1 MAQPTT
7 TPRRKTNILN
17 YGVKGWWCIIYV
29 MIAWMFISGG
39 WWNGTAQNTMV
50 ALKAAQL
57 GLETHQV
64 LAMNSYIGYLTI
76 IPCFLLGA
84 LYGKYKTRIM
94 FTLVCIIGGIAVCF
108 YGFVSSVVG
117 YYVVVFL
124 VFLMAANASQVAEPM
139 IITNWFPTRKGSA
152 LGWASIGTNLA
163 NLITLSILTALLTV
177 FDIGVSMVFFGVATI
192 IWGIINWFCFPVDP
206 RERGF
211 EPDNGDSTEE
221 ERAALRARMSGP
233 RVWTMKEVMS
243 NKNFWLI
250 MIAYGALF
258 MVSSGYLQQ
267 MVPYQISMRV
277 PEIIPTLIAQGVPA
291 DAAAGKAAGMAAA
304 AAGKWMKL
312 LPLFAVPGSIFG
324 GWLDQKIGTRRAGL
338 MMAGGYIISGLCGG
352 VLPYNQ
358 VTNVIFVFMFF
369 FMTGSNANLVMSHV
383 MSLYGP
389 RDYPAIWGKCAVIMQ
404 IFTVTAPLVLSTSL
418 KATGGYRAAY
428 AAFMVVAI
436 VAFILIFLSS
446 NRIDKEPGQKPGAE
460 YKD

>member
-7 TPRRKTNILN
+7 TPRRKTNLLN

-39 WWNGTAQNTMV
+39 WWNGTAQNTLADLM
-50 ALKAAQL
+50 AGNL
-57 GLETHQV
+57 GVTKPDI
-64 LAMNSYIGYLTI
+64 LAMNSYIGYATI
-76 IPCFLLGA
+76 IPCFLLGI

-94 FTLVCIIGGIAVCF
+94 FTLVCIVGGIACCF
-108 YGFVSSVVG
+108 YGYVSSVIG
-117 YYVVVFL
+117 YVIVVFL

-163 NLITLSILTALLTV
+163 NLITLSILTALIAWGGTGKALLV
-177 FDIGVSMVFFGVATI
+177 FGIATI

-250 MIAYGALF
+250 MIGYGLLF

-277 PEIIPTLIAQGVPA
+277 PELIA
-291 DAAAGKAAGMAAA
+291 AGTAPDMAPKLAAA

-338 MMAGGYIISGLCGG
+338 MMAIGYIISGLCGG

-358 VTNVIFVFMFF
+358 VTNVIFVFLFF

-404 IFTVTAPLVLSTSL
+404 IFTVTAPLILSTSL
-418 KATGGYRAAY
+418 RLTEGYRAAY
-428 AAFMVVAI
+428 TAFMVCAI
-436 VAFILIFLSS
+436 VATVLIFLSS

>member
-7 TPRRKTNILN
+7 TPRRKTNLLN

-39 WWNGTAQNTMV
+39 WWNGTAQNTLADLM
-50 ALKAAQL
+50 AANL
-57 GLETHQV
+57 GVTKPDI
-64 LAMNSYIGYLTI
+64 LAMNSYIGYATI
-76 IPCFLLGA
+76 IPCFLLGI

-94 FTLVCIIGGIAVCF
+94 FTLVCIVGGIACCF
-108 YGFVSSVVG
+108 YGYVNSVFG
-117 YYVVVFL
+117 YVVVVFL

-163 NLITLSILTALLTV
+163 NLITLSILTALIAWGGTGKALL
-177 FDIGVSMVFFGVATI
+177 IFGIATI
-192 IWGIINWFCFPVDP
+192 IWGIINYICFPVDP

-233 RVWTMKEVMS
+233 RVWTMKEVVK
-243 NKNFWLI
+243 NKNFWLV
-250 MIAYGALF
+250 MIGYGLLF

-277 PEIIPTLIAQGVPA
+277 PELVPQLIAQGVPA
-291 DAAAGKAAGMAAA
+291 AEAGGKAAGMAAA

-312 LPLFAVPGSIFG
+312 LPLFAIPGSIFG

-358 VTNVIFVFMFF
+358 VTNVIFVFLFF

-418 KATGGYRAAY
+418 RLTEGYRAAY
-428 AAFMVVAI
+428 AAFMVCAI
-436 VAFILIFLSS
+436 VATVLIFLSS

>member
-7 TPRRKTNILN
+7 TPRRKTNLLN

-39 WWNGTAQNTMV
+39 WWNGTAQNTLADLM
-50 ALKAAQL
+50 AANL
-57 GLETHQV
+57 GVTKPDILS
-64 LAMNSYIGYLTI
+64 MNSYIGYATI
-76 IPCFLLGA
+76 IPCFLLGI

-94 FTLVCIIGGIAVCF
+94 FTLVCIVGGIACCF
-108 YGFVSSVVG
+108 YGYVNTVAG
-117 YYVVVFL
+117 YVVVVFL

-152 LGWASIGTNLA
+152 LGWASIGNNLA
-163 NLITLSILTALLTV
+163 NLITLSILTALIAWGGTGKALL
-177 FDIGVSMVFFGVATI
+177 IFGIATI

-233 RVWTMKEVMS
+233 RVWTMKEVVK
-243 NKNFWLI
+243 NKNFWLV
-250 MIAYGALF
+250 MIGYGLLF

-277 PEIIPTLIAQGVPA
+277 PELIA
-291 DAAAGKAAGMAAA
+291 AGTAPDMAPKLAAA

-352 VLPYNQ
+352 VLPYNT

-404 IFTVTAPLVLSTSL
+404 IFTVTAPLVLATSL
-418 KATGGYRAAY
+418 RLTEGYRSAY
-428 AAFMVVAI
+428 AAFMVASI
-436 VAFILIFLSS
+436 IGFILIFLSS